1 MAAPTLIYCADGNRR
16 FAEIAVNAGFLYGA
30 RLPARGLPFAPWF
43 ADQDWKKPNRKR
55 YMAELA
61 THRPTMASMLDL
73 ETPEQLAEVLSWS
86 EEAAQYVAR
95 VMIIP
100 KAHGIIDKL
109 PHRIGAADVV
119 LGYSVPTRYGGTEVA
134 VWEFAGWPVHLLGG
148 SPHAQ
153 MSLAHYMNAVSADG
167 NYHQLMASR
176 YCEVWKNG
184 RWYELNELR
193 GYVATDAIYT
203 AFEMSC
209 ENIVSAW
216 SRLTR
221 HQPDAA
227 GSVQSDKQALP
238 AARVMPSR

>member
-1 MAAPTLIYCADGNRR
+1 METPFLIYCADGNRR
-16 FAEIAVNAGFLYGA
+16 FAEIAINAGFLYGA

-43 ADQDWKKPNRKR
+43 VDQDWKNPNRKR

-61 THRPTMASMLDL
+61 KHRPVMASMLDL
-73 ETPEQLAEVLSWS
+73 ETPGQLAEVLSWS

-100 KAHGIIDKL
+100 KAHGIIEKL
-109 PHRIGAADVV
+109 PRRIGKADVV

-134 VWEFAGWPVHLLGG
+134 VWEFTGWPVHLLGG
-148 SPHAQ
+148 SPHTQ
-153 MSLAHYMNAVSADG
+153 MRMAHYMNVVSADG

-176 YCEVWKNG
+176 YCEVWQNG

-193 GYVATDAIYT
+193 EHVAMDAIYT

-209 ENIVSAW
+209 ENIASAW
-216 SRLTR
+216 GRLTLLAL
-221 HQPDAA
+221 DAA
-227 GSVQSDKQALP
+227 ISGNDADQERD
-238 AARVMPSR
+238 AAQVKLNR